1 MEETPQLREPRLGEP
16 AVPNTTRPA
25 PDNQD
30 SFFNLR
36 AWARDLVV
44 SLFIAGVFIVF
55 LYQPVKVEG
64 TSMMPQLYD
73 QERIFINKFVY
84 QFETIQQ
91 GDVVVFWYP
100 LDTSK
105 SYIKRV
111 IGLPGDV
118 VRISGGKVLVNG
130 KVLREPYVA
139 AEYFDLQSYPPLKV
153 QPDHYF
159 VMGDHRNSSNDS
171 RAWGTVARNYIYG
184 KAVLVYW
191 PMKFF
196 GRVQ

>member
-1 MEETPQLREPRLGEP
+1 MEAT
-16 AVPNTTRPA
+16 PA
-25 PDNQD
+25 PQGPQKPS
-30 SFFNLR
+30 SFFDIR

-44 SLFIAGVFIVF
+44 SLFIAGIFIVF

-64 TSMMPQLYD
+64 TSMMPQLLD

-84 QFETIQQ
+84 KFDNIQR

-100 LDTSK
+100 LDPTK
-105 SYIKRV
+105 SYVKRV
-111 IGLPGDV
+111 IGLPGDE
-118 VRISGGKVLVNG
+118 VRVQAGRVLING
-130 KVLREPYVA
+130 KPLEEDYVRP
-139 AEYFDLQSYPPLKV
+139 EYFDRQSYPPV
-153 QPDHYF
+153 NVDTDHFY

-171 RAWGTVARNYIYG
+171 RAWGTVARSYIYG

-191 PMKFF
+191 PMNHF

>member
-1 MEETPQLREPRLGEP
+1 MEETPQFREAPLGEP
-16 AVPNTTRPA
+16 AVPPA
-25 PDNQD
+25 SDD
-30 SFFNLR
+30 SFFNLK

-84 QFETIQQ
+84 KFETIQQ

-118 VRISGGKVLVNG
+118 VRISNGKVLVNG
-130 KVLREPYVA
+130 RALKEPYVA
-139 AEYFDLQSYPPLKV
+139 AEYFDGQSYPAIQV
-153 QPDHYF
+153 EPDHYF

-191 PMKFF
+191 PMKLF

>member
-1 MEETPQLREPRLGEP
+1 MDETPHLGEPNVGEP
-16 AVPNTTRPA
+16 AVPSVA
-25 PDNQD
+25 PPVPSPD
-30 SFFNLR
+30 SFFNLK

-64 TSMMPQLYD
+64 TSMMPQLVD

-84 QFETIQQ
+84 KFETIQQ

-100 LDTSK
+100 LDPSK

-118 VRISGGKVLVNG
+118 IRISGGKVLVNG
-130 KVLREPYVA
+130 KPLKEPYVA
-139 AEYFDLQSYPPLKV
+139 PEYFDRQSYAPV
-153 QPDHYF
+153 QVEADHYF

-171 RAWGTVARNYIYG
+171 RAWGTVARSYIYG

-191 PMKFF
+191 PVSLF